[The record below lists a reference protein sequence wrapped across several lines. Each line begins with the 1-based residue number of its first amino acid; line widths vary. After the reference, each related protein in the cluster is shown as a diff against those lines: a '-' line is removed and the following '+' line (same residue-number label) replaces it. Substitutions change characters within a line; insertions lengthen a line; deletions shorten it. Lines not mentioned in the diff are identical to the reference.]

1 MTTKR
6 TLWLGAAGLA
16 AAVLAVGLFA
26 LPKAPEWTTSSPEAL
41 AELQAAMSAGMKLYH
56 ADARRHL
63 ERALELDPNFV
74 AAKVLLADELRPLD
88 RERSDLLYSEVAEAD
103 VKGLRP
109 RERLLVERV
118 RVLREHKP
126 KEAEKLVD
134 DYLAEHPD
142 DPVIL
147 NRKANMLFTRGDL
160 DDAEK
165 LYRRLLEIDPN
176 QVIAYNQLGYITM
189 IEGRFSEA
197 EEYFTS
203 YRFIAPDQANP
214 HDSLGELYIIQ
225 GRYDEAETSLER
237 ALQIKPDFW
246 DSYAHL
252 LLARGMNG
260 DFGGADQVVDRMA
273 SQPEA
278 PEQVVGQ
285 LRCSVRTWQLMTNR
299 RWADILAAVD
309 QMSCLTYRD
318 GITLTGV
325 VAHRAACE
333 LGEWK
338 RARDIEAEI
347 TSSVNELKQ
356 EGAKTAAGQIE
367 YALGLLEGTRLA
379 LEGRLADAAE
389 KLHSADE
396 VFSFRESSQGILKL
410 RTRLILVEVLRAEG
424 QDEEAATL
432 LEKVRAVNPSLVAD
446 FERAGSEILGLKG

>member
-6 TLWLGAAGLA
+6 KLWMWAAGLA
-16 AAVLAVGLFA
+16 AAGLAVGLFA

-41 AELQAAMSAGMKLYH
+41 AEFQAAMSASMKLYR

-74 AAKVLLADELRPLD
+74 AAKLLLADELRASD

-103 VKGLRP
+103 VNDLRP

-142 DPVIL
+142 DPFIL
-147 NRKANMLFTRGDL
+147 NRKANVLWSRGDL
-160 DDAEK
+160 DAAEK

-225 GRYDEAETSLER
+225 GRYDEAETSLEH

-246 DSYAHL
+246 DSYSHL
-252 LLARGMNG
+252 LLAMGMKG
-260 DFGGADQVVDRMA
+260 DFDGADQVVDRMA

-278 PEQVVGQ
+278 PAEAVAQ
-285 LRCSVRTWQLMTNR
+285 LRCSVRTWQLMTQR
-299 RWADILAAVD
+299 RWDDILAAVD
-309 QMSCLTYRD
+309 QKDCMKFRD

-333 LGEWK
+333 LGEWR
-338 RARDIEAEI
+338 RAKENEAEI
-347 TSSVNELKQ
+347 TSAAQELK
-356 EGAKTAAGQIE
+356 ERGATAAAGQVE
-367 YALGLLEGTRLA
+367 SARGLLEGTRLA
-379 LEGRLADAAE
+379 LQGRLADAAE
-389 KLHSADE
+389 KLHDADE
-396 VFSFRESSQGILKL
+396 AFSFRESSQGILKL

-432 LEKVRAVNPSLVAD
+432 LEKVRAVNPSLAAD
-446 FERAGSEILGLKG
+446 FERAGSEILGLKS